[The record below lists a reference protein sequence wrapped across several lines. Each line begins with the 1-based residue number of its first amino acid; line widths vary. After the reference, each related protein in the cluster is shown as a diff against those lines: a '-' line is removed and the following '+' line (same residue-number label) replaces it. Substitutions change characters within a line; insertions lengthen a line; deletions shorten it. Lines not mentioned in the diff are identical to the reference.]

1 MPFIMAWDASV
12 QIMTKLNKIRVT
24 ITAGWDDLDS
34 LYRTIQSFAEFK
46 NFEISFNKTKQWRDT
61 PIYEQRLELIQI
73 EDRKS

>member
-1 MPFIMAWDASV
+1 MAWDASV

>member
-1 MPFIMAWDASV
+1 
-12 QIMTKLNKIRVT
+12 MTKLNKIRVT

-34 LYRTIQSFAEFK
+34 LYRTIQSYAEFK

>member
-1 MPFIMAWDASV
+1 
-12 QIMTKLNKIRVT
+12 MTKLNKIRVT
-24 ITAGWDDLDS
+24 ITAGWNDLDS
-34 LYRTIQSFAEFK
+34 LYRTIESFAEFK

>member
-1 MPFIMAWDASV
+1 
-12 QIMTKLNKIRVT
+12 MTKLNKIRVT